1 MRLGLV
7 SDTHDNLDLAR
18 VAAAFLREQPCDL
31 VLHLGDVTG
40 PATVGLFAGLPMRFL
55 RGNNDDAE
63 ALADALEA
71 NGFPALADAW
81 TETLAGVRVAAH
93 HGHLRFPPA
102 DSLHGM
108 PEPDLLLHG
117 HTHKRRCERVGRT
130 LVVNPGALH
139 RALTKSV
146 AVVELPALEVRF
158 YEVTLEGAWGLR
170 DC

>member
-18 VAAAFLREQPCDL
+18 VAARFLHEQACDL

-40 PATVGLFAGLPMRFL
+40 PPMVSVFAGLPMRFL
-55 RGNNDDAE
+55 RGNNDDADE
-63 ALADALEA
+63 LADALEA
-71 NGFPALADAW
+71 NGFPALADNW
-81 TETLAGVRVAAH
+81 TGTLAGVRVAAH
-93 HGHLRFPPA
+93 HGHLRFPPVDVLRGA
-102 DSLHGM
+102 

-158 YEVTLEGAWGLR
+158 HEVTPEGVRGLR